1 MDWVE
6 RAAQLRQW
14 TRGGTRAPHKPLLL
28 LYALSRFQ
36 QGADDELRYSAV
48 EEDLRGLLAE
58 YGPGNRTTPAYPFH
72 HLVTDGV
79 WEVRTERGPGSPGPG
94 VRELRATGAAGR
106 LAPELRAAL
115 RREPSL
121 LGRMARVL
129 LDLNFPPSLHGEL
142 CEAVGLEPEEAETGL
157 LSVARRQRDRR
168 MREMVLTAYEYQCAF
183 CGYDGRIG
191 AAPVG
196 LEAAHVRWWA
206 FDGPDVVENGLCLCS
221 LHHKLFDKGVLGL
234 GESTADEPG
243 TSSGSSSGTG
253 SSTRTDTDTGPGS
266 GTDPRAGSGT
276 DPRAGS
282 GTSHR
287 ILVSQ
292 SFVGRSAAAREHVVA
307 LAGRPLIGPQPGAR
321 PVAAAH
327 RAWHTRQVFHG
338 SPRPAATN
346 QA

>member
-14 TRGGTRAPHKPLLL
+14 TRSGTRAPHKPLLF

-36 QGADDELRYSAV
+36 RDADDELRYSAV

-72 HLVTDGV
+72 HLVSDGV
-79 WEVRTERGPGSPGPG
+79 WEVRTERGPGSPGTG
-94 VRELRATGAAGR
+94 VGKLRATGAAGR
-106 LAPELRAAL
+106 LTPELRNAL

-129 LDLNFPPSLHGEL
+129 LDLNFPPSLHAEL
-142 CEAVGLEPEEAETGL
+142 CDAVGLELEEAETGPL
-157 LSVARRQRDRR
+157 TAARRPRDRR

-191 AAPVG
+191 AVPVG

-206 FDGPDVVENGLCLCS
+206 FDGPDEVENGLCLCS

-234 GESTADEPG
+234 GEGHGEA
-243 TSSGSSSGTG
+243 
-253 SSTRTDTDTGPGS
+253 
-266 GTDPRAGSGT
+266 
-276 DPRAGS
+276 
-282 GTSHR
+282 HR

-292 SFVGRSAAAREHVVA
+292 SFVGRSAAAREHVIA
-307 LAGRPLIGPQPGAR
+307 LAGRPLIGPQPGVR
-321 PVAAAH
+321 PIAAAH
-327 RAWHTRQVFHG
+327 RSWHTSQVFHG
-338 SPRPAATN
+338 SPRTSSSGHHGSHDRHVSRDSRDSRLLPGGRAEM
-346 QA
+346 